1 MSILLKWLIRAL
13 ISFCLLAAVIAIV
26 SYNLASR
33 SLPNYNQSFV
43 SNKINDQVEIIRDS
57 SNIPHIFSE
66 NINDVFF
73 GLGYAHAQDRFWQL
87 NILRRSAQGRLSE
100 IFGQK
105 TLQLDEL
112 VRRLDIYN
120 LARLSLKHQSEQ
132 TKSILKAYSSG
143 INARVMEINTK
154 ALGRGAPEMFLYP
167 SEFSYWQPA
176 DSIAIFKLFA
186 LKMSGQIDAEVTYAK
201 ASLVMEDQQLLSA
214 LLPDSPGK
222 ITSKI
227 PYLEEVSAENFS
239 NANKKRKPNALFRLP
254 NLELAGASN
263 VFAATKERSAANGA
277 LIANDPHFEL
287 SAPSLFYLTR
297 LQLEEGAAI
306 GASIPGTPI
315 ILSGR
320 NEKLA
325 WGITASYLD
334 DQDIF
339 IEEQNLSSPNLYRTD
354 NGWAEFK
361 TDEQY
366 IKVKNS
372 FDIKIKRNWTENGPV
387 LPSSVF
393 DLSSI
398 TPEHHVAVLS
408 WTGLTE
414 TDKTIS
420 SAINLMLSQNVRQGL
435 IALEDFYA
443 PSLNFLLVDDKE
455 IILKTAGKMPRR
467 SPLNQTQGRMPSLG

>member
-1 MSILLKWLIRAL
+1 MSILLKWLIRTL
-13 ISFCLLAAVIAIV
+13 ICFSLLVLAMAIV

-201 ASLVMEDQQLLSA
+201 SSLVMEDQQMLSA

-227 PYLEEVSAENFS
+227 PYLEEVSSKNFS
-239 NANKKRKPNALFRLP
+239 NSNK
-254 NLELAGASN
+254 
-263 VFAATKERSAANGA
+263 
-277 LIANDPHFEL
+277 
-287 SAPSLFYLTR
+287 
-297 LQLEEGAAI
+297 
-306 GASIPGTPI
+306 
-315 ILSGR
+315 
-320 NEKLA
+320 
-325 WGITASYLD
+325 
-334 DQDIF
+334 
-339 IEEQNLSSPNLYRTD
+339 
-354 NGWAEFK
+354 
-361 TDEQY
+361 
-366 IKVKNS
+366 
-372 FDIKIKRNWTENGPV
+372 
-387 LPSSVF
+387 
-393 DLSSI
+393 
-398 TPEHHVAVLS
+398 
-408 WTGLTE
+408 
-414 TDKTIS
+414 IS
-420 SAINLMLSQNVRQGL
+420 
-435 IALEDFYA
+435 
-443 PSLNFLLVDDKE
+443 
-455 IILKTAGKMPRR
+455 
-467 SPLNQTQGRMPSLG
+467 